1 MTRKRDLNKHF
12 FPYAGMLDYTNI
24 EKVIEAEI
32 DNLLVVA
39 SLELPPPL
47 LQVFTLHISSK

>member
-47 LQVFTLHISSK
+47 LLCIYLHISK

>member
-1 MTRKRDLNKHF
+1 MQGCRKGGGRHAPLPLEF
-12 FPYAGMLDYTNI
+12 TNI

-47 LQVFTLHISSK
+47 LLCIYLHISK

>member
-1 MTRKRDLNKHF
+1 MTRKRDLKKHF
-12 FPYAGMLDYTNI
+12 FLYAGMLDYTNI

-47 LQVFTLHISSK
+47 LLCIYLHISK